1 MEFNPIIDE
10 KTILVVDDSNITR
23 NLIEHVYKDKY
34 KVMMAS
40 DGKQAMDVV
49 DTMPDGTIMAI
60 LLDLNS
66 NLFGKIND
74 SLFGVLDYFQGKG
87 ILEKVPVCII
97 TGEEAPEIIGK
108 VRTYNVAAIL
118 LKPFSVKQIEDVVTK
133 AIELRKNS

>member
-1 MEFNPIIDE
+1 MDTINLADVE

-40 DGKQAMDVV
+40 DGKQAMDIIDSMPEESVV
-49 DTMPDGTIMAI
+49 AV
-60 LLDLNS
+60 LLDLNMP
-66 NLFGKIND
+66 NVDG
-74 SLFGVLDYFQGKG
+74 FGVLDYFQGKG
-87 ILEKVPVCII
+87 LLEKVPVCII

-118 LKPFSVKQIEDVVTK
+118 LKPFSVNQIEDVVTK
-133 AIELRKNS
+133 AIELRKNN